1 MTPEEMQ
8 KTMEFILEQQAQI
21 TVKVDQIAEKFNGLT
36 EKVDGIAE
44 KVYALAE
51 NVYGIADKVDKLADA
66 QLKYEARTG
75 RLEES
80 FIILVKLAQS
90 TDERLGEFSW
100 NDFNN
105 KMNVLADAQI
115 RTDENIKN
123 LTSVV
128 DRYFSEGRNQSGP

>member
-1 MTPEEMQ
+1 MTPEEIQ

-21 TVKVDQIAEKFNGLT
+21 TVKVDQIAEKVDGLA

-44 KVYALAE
+44 KVDGLAG
-51 NVYGIADKVDKLADA
+51 NVNKLADA
-66 QLKYEARTG
+66 QLKYEMRTG

-100 NDFNN
+100 NEFNT

-128 DRYFSEGRNQSGP
+128 DRYFSEGRNESSP